1 MWTRGA
7 SSKYEDEVL
16 AHAASVITSQS
27 KDFNTLPL
35 ALLLSSVHLCS
46 RSFLEWCCSKLVLLQ
61 AFWGFFVRQQQG
73 DTWDRPHAEQRDTT
87 SLQQSGLKTSKHIS
101 VRHLFRSLSPECS
114 ENNQQAGSHPH
125 LTATC
130 VFAKTQV
137 SERKVKEGG
146 GGQVVKSKKQTW
158 PLGQL
163 SWCLKWRKKE
173 LFAIIAS
180 HQGKPLDNRFPQTWD
195 TTLRS
200 DVERNN
206 LTFHLG
212 LGKAPYC
219 EPDLAWCN
227 IL

>member
-1 MWTRGA
+1 M
-7 SSKYEDEVL
+7 L

-27 KDFNTLPL
+27 EDFNTLSLLHCRCLLFCAFVL
-35 ALLLSSVHLCS
+35 AFFS
-46 RSFLEWCCSKLVLLQ
+46 RVVLLQ
-61 AFWGFFVRQQQG
+61 ISAATSISRFFCATTAR
-73 DTWDRPHAEQRDTT
+73 RHLRSAPCRARDTT

-101 VRHLFRSLSPECS
+101 VRHLFCSLSPDCS

-163 SWCLKWRKKE
+163 S
-173 LFAIIAS
+173 
-180 HQGKPLDNRFPQTWD
+180 
-195 TTLRS
+195 
-200 DVERNN
+200 
-206 LTFHLG
+206 
-212 LGKAPYC
+212 
-219 EPDLAWCN
+219 
-227 IL
+227 